1 MFLTDSVEKVLTDRI
16 KALEGKAQDY
26 ALQSEAGKLLPAM
39 LTVGGVC
46 ASIVNPTA
54 PLFAL
59 IGFAGYTASVML
71 DHHNTGRLTP
81 IPCKRSSLR
90 ELREEMLSDEPS
102 VKSLFDTTIDSLS
115 PGDRQEYFVLVRGF
129 QYLAQMLSQVPVE
142 YRESLYEKAWRNPTH
157 YLPQVPTVEVI
168 EAEEPAAL
176 PPGNVTVNNE
186 VNVSPTI
193 AAPVVN
199 VSVPNPSPVIIPM
212 PQRSSEAK
220 KEQLPVID
228 LTENLA
234 AEHNILIS
242 AKRDSGKTTTVK
254 AAIRHR
260 YEQTGGNCIFW
271 IADPKGSQFLGL
283 EKSPSHYLFVDDR
296 NITHLL
302 GMLEAA
308 HVELKRRI
316 DVRRETGNPTMDPV
330 LTILLD
336 EWLALLTYCQEDK
349 ELHKRVRQLA
359 TIIAVQGREDK
370 VNIWISTHSH
380 LVQDCGFASTVR
392 DSFAVYALGRKA
404 PGKAAA
410 MESIQAAIS
419 DQYLM
424 RDQEMKSRFLGDLR
438 EHPPSH
444 APVIFTPTDGGVLCQ
459 LPDLSEFVNW
469 EYPLTCTA
477 PPNEV

>member
-1 MFLTDSVEKVLTDRI
+1 MFLTDSVDKVLTDRI

-39 LTVGGVC
+39 LTVGGMV

-59 IGFAGYTASVML
+59 LGLAGYTASVML

-90 ELREEMLSDEPS
+90 ELREELLSDEPV
-102 VKSLFDTTIDSLS
+102 VKSLFDTTIDSLA

-129 QYLAQMLSQVPVE
+129 QYLSQMLNQVPLE

-168 EAEEPAAL
+168 EADEPAAL
-176 PPGNVTVNNE
+176 PGNVTVNNE
-186 VNVSPTI
+186 INLSPTI
-193 AAPVVN
+193 ASPVVN
-199 VSVPNPSPVIIPM
+199 VSMPVVH
-212 PQRSSEAK
+212 QRSSEAK

-283 EKSPSHYLFVDDR
+283 EKSPHHYLFVDDR
-296 NITHLL
+296 NINDLL

-308 HVELKRRI
+308 HAELKRRI
-316 DVRRETGNPTMDPV
+316 DTRRETGQPTTDPV

-349 ELHKRVRQLA
+349 ELHKRVKQLA

-370 VNIWISTHSH
+370 VNLWIATHSH
-380 LVQDCGFASTVR
+380 LVQDCGFASTIR

-419 DQYLM
+419 DPYLM
-424 RDQEMKSRFLGDLR
+424 RDQELKAKFLGELR
-438 EHPPSH
+438 EHSPSH
-444 APVIFTPTDGGVLCQ
+444 APVIFTSTDGGVLCQ

-469 EYPLTCTA
+469 EYPLCLDH
-477 PPNEV
+477 N